1 MILRDA
7 KNVARQWVAE
17 ASGATPGFLG
27 AFFHGSSNWLADDTE
42 LPATSDLDVMLV
54 LDDAN
59 PPVKPGKFIY
69 RGVMLEISYL
79 PVEQVR
85 SVEVVLGDYRL
96 AGSFHTASVI
106 ADPTGRLT
114 ALQMAVARDYPNRDW
129 VRTRCE
135 QARENALHFLGSVD
149 AAAPL
154 HEQATGWLFGAG
166 VTTHVLLVAG
176 LKNPT
181 VRKRYLAA
189 RELLE
194 EYGRLDFHERL
205 LELLGCAQWTRT
217 QAEDHLAELAHA
229 FDAAKTV
236 IKTPYFFASDLSD
249 LARPIAI
256 DGSRE
261 MIANGFHR
269 EAVFWLVAT
278 SSRCQ
283 AVFAADAP
291 DEMRERFEPDYL
303 RLLNDLGITSPAD
316 LRVRR
321 DQVIAALPGVWAVA
335 ETIMAANPEISG

>member
-7 KNVARQWVAE
+7 KEIARQWVAG
-17 ASGATPGFLG
+17 ASQTTPGFLG

-42 LPATSDLDVMLV
+42 LPASSDLDVMIV
-54 LDDAN
+54 LDDKD
-59 PPVKPGKFIY
+59 PPVKPGKFIH
-69 RGVMLEISYL
+69 RDMMLEVSYL
-79 PVEQVR
+79 SADQIR
-85 SVEVVLGDYRL
+85 SADAILGDYRL

-106 ADPTGRLT
+106 ADPSGRLT
-114 ALQMAVARDYPNRDW
+114 ALQATVARDYAKRHW

-135 QARENALHFLGSVD
+135 HARDNVLHYLRSVD
-149 AAAPL
+149 SAVSL
-154 HEQATGWLFGAG
+154 HQQATGWLFGAG

-189 RELLE
+189 RDLLE
-194 EYGRLDFHERL
+194 EYNRLDFHERL

-217 QAEDHLAELAHA
+217 QAEDHLAELAHV
-229 FDAAKTV
+229 FDAAKTA
-236 IKTPYFFASDLSD
+236 IKSPFFFASDLTD

-261 MIANGFHR
+261 LIEHGYHR

-278 SSRCQ
+278 SLRCQ

-291 DEMRERFEPDYL
+291 DEMRERYEPSCL
-303 RLLNDLGITSPAD
+303 RLLNDLGITSSAD

-321 DQVIAALPGVWAVA
+321 DQVIDALPDVWDVA
-335 ETIMAANPEISG
+335 EAIMAANPAISG